1 MTIGAG
7 TLPNTRG
14 HLGGWVANAQSI
26 KPGVRMPPNMLA
38 APELQAVL
46 TYLRSLR

>member
-1 MTIGAG
+1 MTIAAG

-14 HLGGWVANAQSI
+14 HLGGWVADPQAI
-26 KPGVRMPPNMLA
+26 KPGVRMPANPLE
-38 APELQAVL
+38 PTDLQAVL